1 VSQPTSASRTSA
13 PCSAA
18 PPVPGPL
25 PDYDALVSA
34 ECGLVRALTPNLRD
48 LDQPDAYVSITAEVS
63 DMRTWGPWP
72 NDPVAL
78 GTTFGDVEGARRAA
92 LGEAV
97 ERYCGN
103 FVPHGLRRASFDQ
116 LRRVG
121 ERAVDPEEL
130 VLYSRRQHAQPG
142 FPFVPHTRA
151 LPVLWTRGIELDG
164 GAPVWLPAALV
175 YLNYFGGPRR
185 GEPRTNFLN
194 YAGIACGVSF
204 EDACRRALEELVER
218 DALTI
223 WWQSGAPCEGL
234 DFAADAALLALLDG
248 PRREDFDYRLVR
260 VPTRFELPVVGAL
273 VRDRR
278 QRLVAFGSAC
288 RSSARAAALKALLE
302 AIHVRV
308 YSLGLLSPEGSIW
321 QAIRAGLLDPSV
333 YKPHRADRR
342 YLDDVRPDL
351 SDVVDLG
358 AHAQIYL
365 DERLHGH
372 VERILRPPTTTRLAD
387 APDAAPGAAL
397 DAVRREGFRPVAV
410 DLTTPD
416 VRACGL
422 HVARVLVPGLYPN
435 APAAFPYLGGTR
447 LYHEPHQRGWLPAP
461 VREEDLLRVP
471 LPHM

>member
-1 VSQPTSASRTSA
+1 MNQPTGA
-13 PCSAA
+13 SAA
-18 PPVPGPL
+18 LTTDAPT
-25 PDYDALVSA
+25 PDYDALISP
-34 ECGLVRALTPNLRD
+34 ECGLVRALTPSLRD

-63 DMRTWGPWP
+63 DMRTWAPWP
-72 NDPVAL
+72 NDPVSL

-103 FVPHGLRRASFDQ
+103 FIPSGLRRASFDD
-116 LRRVG
+116 LRRAG
-121 ERAVDPEEL
+121 ERAVDPLEL
-130 VLYSRRQHAQPG
+130 VLYSRAQHDQPG
-142 FPFVPHTRA
+142 FPFVPLTRD
-151 LPVLWTRGIELDG
+151 LEVLWTRGVELG
-164 GAPVWLPAALV
+164 GGEPLWLPASLV

-234 DFAADAALLALLDG
+234 DFERDTSLRALLEG
-248 PRREDFDYRLVR
+248 PRREDFDYVLAR

-273 VRDRR
+273 LRDRR

-288 RSSARAAALKALLE
+288 RSSTRQAALKALLE
-302 AIHVRV
+302 AVHVRV
-308 YSLGLLSPEGSIW
+308 YSLGLLSPDGSIW
-321 QAIRAGLLDPSV
+321 QAIRAGLLDASV
-333 YKPHRADRR
+333 YKPHRPDRR

-351 SDVVDLG
+351 GDVVDLG

-372 VERILRPPTTTRLAD
+372 VERIWRPPATRLLTD
-387 APDAAPGAAL
+387 APDAAPGAAT
-397 DAVRREGFRPVAV
+397 DAVRREGFRPLAV

-422 HVARVLVPGLYPN
+422 YVARVLVPGLYPN

-447 LYHEPHQRGWLPAP
+447 LYHEPCERGWLPAP